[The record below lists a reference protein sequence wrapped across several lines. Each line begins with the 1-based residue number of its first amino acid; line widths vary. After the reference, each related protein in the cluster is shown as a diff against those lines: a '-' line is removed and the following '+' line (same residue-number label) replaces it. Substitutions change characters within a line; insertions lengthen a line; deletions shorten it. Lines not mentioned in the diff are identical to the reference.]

1 MDRPLSEQTVTRKR
15 RKTILR
21 WGIVAAGI
29 TGFFFLLSAWISP
42 SVSRSEIQTAVVTSG
57 TIEGTISASGTVVPR
72 LEQLVSSPVETRILS
87 VSTRPGATVKQGES
101 LLRLDDNEVTLS
113 LERTEKELALKENR
127 RAQLKLEITKT
138 LNDLKSQ
145 LNIKELRLKYLQSKS
160 EQGEKMLSLGALS
173 KDQYDQ
179 TKLEEQI
186 AVIERNDL
194 EESIQSATQSL
205 ENQLDGI
212 TTEVNTLLKER
223 ADIQRQLEMLS
234 CKAERD
240 GVVTWLNE
248 DIGASIH
255 RGDIVARVADLSSYL
270 VEGSVSD
277 IHAER
282 LAVGMEARIRLNER
296 NFFGKLSTVYPT
308 IENGIAKFL
317 VALDDSSTKFL
328 RPNIRVDIYVI
339 TSKKEHTLIVKK
351 GAFVQGQ
358 SEQPIFIIKENV
370 AMRVPARIGIVSF
383 DGVEILEGASA
394 GDEIIISDIKEYE
407 HLAQMK
413 VH

>member
-1 MDRPLSEQTVTRKR
+1 
-15 RKTILR
+15 
-21 WGIVAAGI
+21 
-29 TGFFFLLSAWISP
+29 
-42 SVSRSEIQTAVVTSG
+42 TSG